1 MWSRAELKLKAKES
15 LSYFFGKGLAV
26 CVILVSISFAVRRLY
41 NFLMSMFGVNGAA
54 QKNYVDY
61 IVNYIRYGSKYAGYT
76 EKTPTMGAIIFAV
89 VLMLL
94 YYAYIYFIYEPME
107 IGVSRFYQRSRGVTT
122 SVSEMFSPLD
132 YSPRIAGTVFIR
144 DLKIF
149 LWTLLLIVPG
159 IIKSYEYYMVPYILA
174 ENPEISTKRAF
185 EISKAMTDGHKWDLF
200 VLDLSFILW
209 DLGVVCTCGLLAVY
223 VAPYIRATHAE
234 AYYKLKAEVVAGG
247 SVSLTELPDICK

>member
-1 MWSRAELKLKAKES
+1 MILFLIK
-15 LSYFFGKGLAV
+15 YYIAV
-26 CVILVSISFAVRRLY
+26 GAV
-41 NFLMSMFGVNGAA
+41 GGT
-54 QKNYVDY
+54 
-61 IVNYIRYGSKYAGYT
+61 GGT
-76 EKTPTMGAIIFAV
+76 
-89 VLMLL
+89 
-94 YYAYIYFIYEPME
+94 
-107 IGVSRFYQRSRGVTT
+107 
-122 SVSEMFSPLD
+122 
-132 YSPRIAGTVFIR
+132 AGTVFIR

>member
-1 MWSRAELKLKAKES
+1 MLYFRKNVIKKGELFFMWSRAELKLKAKES

-107 IGVSRFYQRSRGVTT
+107 IGVSRFYQRSRGITT

-132 YSPRIAGTVFIR
+132 YSPRIAGCAGMQMSGSSVRLTS
-144 DLKIF
+144 
-149 LWTLLLIVPG
+149 P
-159 IIKSYEYYMVPYILA
+159 LA
-174 ENPEISTKRAF
+174 TASAF
-185 EISKAMTDGHKWDLF
+185 
-200 VLDLSFILW
+200 
-209 DLGVVCTCGLLAVY
+209 
-223 VAPYIRATHAE
+223 
-234 AYYKLKAEVVAGG
+234 
-247 SVSLTELPDICK
+247 SL